1 MSGLVWKAG
10 EMFRVNDFK
19 KAYARIKRRKPECW
33 EYLEVIGVEHWTRA
47 HFKGERYNLMSSN
60 IAVKQC
66 LTTG

>member
-1 MSGLVWKAG
+1 LYGKLGKCSELKILS
-10 EMFRVNDFK
+10 